1 MAESPIT
8 ARAQD
13 FAAWYQ
19 DVVLQ
24 GDMAEPAEI
33 VKGCMVIKPNGYAVW
48 EVLQRELD
56 KRFKATSHQNVY
68 FPLLIPQSFLQKE
81 AEHVEGFS
89 PELAVVTIAG
99 GKELEEPY
107 VIRPTSETIIGHF
120 FAKWIQSWRDLPML
134 LNQWAN
140 VIRWELRTR
149 MFLRTTE
156 FLWQEGHTAHST
168 HEEALE
174 EVLRMLDLYA
184 DVAEDV
190 MAMPVIKGVKTRAEK
205 FAGAL
210 RSYSIEAMMQNGLAL
225 QAGTSHDLG
234 QNFGKAFDVQFQSKE
249 GQLDYV
255 WQTSWGVS
263 TRLIGGLIMTH
274 SDDKGLVL
282 PPKLAPI
289 KTVLVPIYRK
299 DEESAQ
305 VLEAAHRIA
314 RKSARRWT
322 IATDNRRARS
332 SSTGSGAACPSCSN
346 WARAISPAAR
356 SCSSAAT
363 PAPRSPSTSPR
374 SPANYRETLADIQTS
389 TVHARQGAPEGQ
401 HRAGEFHRGSRIDPE
416 GRHRGKGR
424 RQIRHGAHQGRS
436 HLRRP
441 PEGIQSHRPQHSAG
455 GRVRRAGQ
463 VHRHRRDRAAARRH
477 RQVVLT
483 SQNRKL
489 KSPVIVK
496 PSVAAIL
503 RVRQEEA
510 RRRAQPETAPAIQR
524 RGGAAREVAAP
535 TASSLAMLKGLI
547 RIADR
552 VALEQARRRRRTV
565 PPAPQTRGAMKRT
578 PNGIQM

>member
-56 KRFKATSHQNVY
+56 QRFKQTNHQNVY
-68 FPLLIPQSFLQKE
+68 FPLLIPQSFLRKE
-81 AEHVEGFS
+81 AEHVEGFA

-107 VIRPTSETIIGHF
+107 VIRPTSETIVGHF
-120 FAKWIQSWRDLPML
+120 FAKWIHSWRDLPML

-140 VIRWELRTR
+140 VVRWELRTR

-156 FLWQEGHTAHST
+156 FLWQEGHTAHAS
-168 HEEALE
+168 HDEAVA
-174 EVLRMLDLYA
+174 EVLRILDLYA
-184 DVAEDV
+184 EVAEDI
-190 MAMPVIKGVKTRAEK
+190 MAMPVIKGVKSRAEK

-249 GQLDYV
+249 GQLEYV

-289 KTVLVPIYRK
+289 QTVLVPIYRK
-299 DEESAQ
+299 DEERAQ

-314 RKSARRWT
+314 KEVGAKVDDRDGQSPGAKFFHWERRGVPTVLELGPRDLASGKIVLKRRDTGAKEPIDQTALPGKLSA
-322 IATDNRRARS
+322 
-332 SSTGSGAACPSCSN
+332 
-346 WARAISPAAR
+346 
-356 SCSSAAT
+356 
-363 PAPRSPSTSPR
+363 
-374 SPANYRETLADIQTS
+374 TLNDIQTS
-389 TVHARQGAPEGQ
+389 LFTRAKERMKANTVLANSI
-401 HRAGEFHRGSRIDPE
+401 GEVE
-416 GRHRGKGR
+416 
-424 RQIRHGAHQGRS
+424 
-436 HLRRP
+436 
-441 PEGIQSHRPQHSAG
+441 
-455 GRVRRAGQ
+455 
-463 VHRHRRDRAAARRH
+463 
-477 RQVVLT
+477 
-483 SQNRKL
+483 
-489 KSPVIVK
+489 
-496 PSVAAIL
+496 AIL
-503 RVRQEEA
+503 RDATAEKGGGKFVMAHIQDDPVCDARLKEFKATVRNIPLVDEYDGPGKCIVTGQTVA
-510 RRRAQPETAPAIQR
+510 HRA
-524 RGGAAREVAAP
+524 V
-535 TASSLAMLKGLI
+535 
-547 RIADR
+547 IAK
-552 VALEQARRRRRTV
+552 AY
-565 PPAPQTRGAMKRT
+565 
-578 PNGIQM
+578 